1 MTESERERWEKGDRV
16 KESEEGRIGEIKR
29 STERERRR
37 RTEQLSCCYNRE
49 SVRSSRGE
57 PLPRGL
63 LPCVSPRQQPTG
75 PEVRWSV
82 QEEPTSKAAG
92 S

>member
-37 RTEQLSCCYNRE
+37 RTEQLIEGRAVATGIITMCVAAAAANR
-49 SVRSSRGE
+49 
-57 PLPRGL
+57 
-63 LPCVSPRQQPTG
+63 T
-75 PEVRWSV
+75 
-82 QEEPTSKAAG
+82 
-92 S
+92 